1 MEDKKEKIRQQHIE
15 NKENEEKKIN
25 DNYLL
30 LCIFIPIA
38 FFIIIFLLLYK
49 MGIFDYIENDTAI
62 KPENKNKYKIIG
74 FVGCVAIYVI
84 GTYFIVDAL
93 IKERDRE
100 IAIIKIKIADLK
112 EIATI

>member
-1 MEDKKEKIRQQHIE
+1 MI
-15 NKENEEKKIN
+15 NEE
-25 DNYLL
+25 YLV

-38 FFIIIFLLLYK
+38 FFIIIFLVIYK

-62 KPENKNKYKIIG
+62 NSENKNKYKIIG

-93 IKERDRE
+93 IKERDR
-100 IAIIKIKIADLK
+100 KIATDLK
-112 EIATI
+112 KIATI